1 MRLLALIP
9 CLIPCL
15 VFMGSAS
22 AATYYVDAASGND
35 AWSGKI
41 ASPNG
46 SPGTDGPWLTLTKVS
61 AASLVAGDT
70 VLLKCGQSWNQTL
83 SIKTSGT
90 ASSPITF
97 GVYPAGCTTPPQIN
111 GATSIPAS
119 NWKLHSGNIY
129 KATLPLNFVG
139 NSTFDTSYSGWT
151 KWSPNNDAI
160 LSLSSSCPSGG
171 GNCLSFT
178 GGTGTS
184 TSLATSNAFGLDAS
198 MAYKLNVSAKVP
210 SGKTI
215 RAIVRR
221 NAWPWDQLGLMT
233 SITGTGAWQAYSF
246 SFNAKVSLA
255 NARVDFEVAPG
266 MNIGLDNVRVETTLG
281 GVLGVFDSGRAINVA
296 HHPNRGYN
304 PLHPVSLYYSISQ
317 DSDQTVVSGRTVSTY
332 VTTGSDLK
340 LPSGATLTPGTEIRI
355 RTYDWT
361 LDERKIASVSGARI
375 NLDQPTDYPLFKGW
389 GYFLVGKLWML
400 DEPGE
405 SFFDTATN
413 TVYVWMA
420 DSKTPGDRVSIS
432 QVDVGID
439 IDKASHVVVDGIAIR
454 YSGTGMRLKLAN
466 NLTLRN
472 MVVEDVLG
480 RGVDATQSAT
490 VEIGTSRFAR
500 TGRAAISGID
510 LGYSLSNFFIHE
522 NDIFESGVRLNGN
535 AVTNLPADIMAAVQP
550 GTSARI
556 TGNSIRGVSYA
567 AIMPLQ
573 NSVVSDNHIENAC
586 LVLDDC
592 GAIYVQRQNS
602 YTTINHNTVVHV
614 VGSPEGKP
622 TDHFTLAQG
631 IYLDAGTTEATI
643 SNNTVVDAYD
653 GIHVHDAANNR
664 IENNTLYGNR
674 RYQIWMQEDRNAL
687 RPEGDVYGNE
697 VRGNKFFQTG
707 SIPPIRHDTVYAS
720 TDAAASYDDNLYFTL
735 VSPSMAAERWSTGWD
750 THSFPKWQSL
760 TTGSGVP
767 RNLDPLGKEVN
778 SNTIGY
784 AAYRV
789 TGSNIVPNGN
799 LANGVLGWSAW
810 NQTSPYGQLSV
821 VGCVPG
827 KCLRYV
833 AGGSKGLV
841 SSPNFSVV
849 QGQWYRLSFDLQG
862 SAANQTF
869 TPIVRRGGGGSNGY
883 EKLMTPAAL
892 TATTAWQRFSLT
904 FQSTKTVNANDP
916 VTGDLGARVDL
927 DSVAPGQAV
936 SITNLELVPISAF
949 AASLRTNIL
958 LNPSAE
964 TTTVDCPFSGA
975 DASFCSESIRF
986 SDAQHVDWPYT
997 LGPRDSEII
1006 YTADSTLTDADND
1019 GIPDTQDTCASTL
1032 GGQSVNAKGCAFTQN
1047 YP

>member
-1 MRLLALIP
+1 MRLLA
-9 CLIPCL
+9 LIPCL

-22 AATYYVDAASGND
+22 AATYYVDSASGND

-46 SPGTDGPWLTLTKVS
+46 SPGTDGPLLTLTKVS

-97 GVYPAGCTTPPQIN
+97 GVYPTPCATPPQID
-111 GATSIPAS
+111 GATPIPAS
-119 NWKLHSGNIY
+119 NWKQHSGNIY
-129 KATLPLNFVG
+129 KATLPLNFVS

-151 KWSPNNDAI
+151 KYSLYNDAGM
-160 LSLSSSCPSGG
+160 SLSSSCPSGG

-178 GGTGTS
+178 GGTGTGN
-184 TSLATSNAFGLDAS
+184 SLAISNAFGLDAS
-198 MAYKLNVSAKVP
+198 MAYRLNVSANVP

-221 NAWPWDQLGLMT
+221 NASPWDQLGLVA
-233 SITGTGAWQAYSF
+233 SITGTGAWQTYSF
-246 SFNAKVSLA
+246 SFNAKASLA
-255 NARVDFEVAPG
+255 NARLDFEVPAG
-266 MNIGLDNVRVETTLG
+266 VTIGLDNVRVETTLG
-281 GVLGVFDSGRAINVA
+281 GALGVFDSGRAINVA
-296 HHPNRGYN
+296 HHPNRGYD
-304 PLHPVSLYYSISQ
+304 PLHPDSLYYSIAQ
-317 DSDQTVVSGRTVSTY
+317 DSDQTVVSGRPVSTY

-340 LPSGATLTPGTEIRI
+340 LPAGATLAPGTEIRI

-361 LDERKIASVSGARI
+361 LDERKIASVSGTRI

-405 SFFDTATN
+405 SFFDAATN
-413 TVYVWMA
+413 TVYVWMP
-420 DSKTPGDRVSIS
+420 DSKAPGSRVSIG
-432 QVDVGID
+432 QVGVGID
-439 IDKASHVVVDGIAIR
+439 ISNASHVVVDGIAIR
-454 YSGTGMRLKLAN
+454 NSGTGIRLKLAS

-472 MVVEDVLG
+472 MAVEDVLG
-480 RGVDATQSAT
+480 MGVDATQSAT
-490 VEIGTSRFAR
+490 VDIGTSRFAR
-500 TGRAAISGID
+500 TGRAAISGVD
-510 LGYSLSNFFIHE
+510 VGYSLSNFSIHD
-522 NDIFESGVRLNGN
+522 NDISESGILLNGD
-535 AVTNLPADIMAAVQP
+535 AVTNLPADIIAAVQP
-550 GTSARI
+550 GASATI

-586 LVLDDC
+586 LVLDDG

-602 YTTINHNTVVHV
+602 YTTINHNTILHV
-614 VGSPEGKP
+614 VGSPDGKP
-622 TDHFTLAQG
+622 ADHFTLAQG

-674 RYQIWMQEDRNAL
+674 RYQLWMQEDRNVL
-687 RPEGDVYGNE
+687 RPEGDVYGN
-697 VRGNKFFQTG
+697 VVTGNRFFHTG
-707 SIPPIRHDTVYAS
+707 SIPPVRHDTVYAS

-735 VSPSMAAERWSTGWD
+735 VSPSMATERWSTGWD
-750 THSFPKWQSL
+750 THSFHKWQSL
-760 TTGSGVP
+760 TTSSGIP
-767 RNLDPLGKEVN
+767 RNLDPLGSEVN
-778 SNTIGY
+778 SSTIGY

-789 TGSNIVPNGN
+789 TGSNIVPNGK
-799 LANGVLGWSAW
+799 LANGKTGWSAW
-810 NQTSPYGQLSV
+810 NQTAPYGQLSV
-821 VGCVPG
+821 VSCVPG
-827 KCLRYV
+827 QCLRYV
-833 AGGSKGLV
+833 AGASKGLV

-862 SAANQTF
+862 STANQTF
-869 TPIVRRGGGGSNGY
+869 APIVRRGGGGTNGY
-883 EKLMTPAAL
+883 EKLMTPPAF

-904 FQSTKTVNANDP
+904 FQSTKTINANDP
-916 VTGDLGARVDL
+916 VTGDLGARVDF
-927 DSVAPGQAV
+927 DSVAPGQAISV
-936 SITNLELVPISAF
+936 TNLELVPISAF

-958 LNPSAE
+958 VNPTAE
-964 TTTVDCPFSGA
+964 TATVDCPFTGA
-975 DASFCSESIRF
+975 DASFCNESIRF
-986 SDAQHVDWPYT
+986 SDAQQVYWPYT
-997 LGPRDSEII
+997 LGPRDSEIV
-1006 YTADSTLTDADND
+1006 YTADSTLTDADKD
-1019 GIPDTQDTCASTL
+1019 GIPDTQDICASTPA
-1032 GGQSVNAKGCAFTQN
+1032 GQSVNAKGCAFTQN